1 MTTRSETAARPTT
14 EIVVTDDV
22 SANPIVPSRATAKL
36 LPHEIAFGFFLAVTW
51 LRLAFGLGPVHVF
64 SLIFFA
70 SLLGAFGIW
79 RWADAN
85 PTPQRWRLRLLYYPV
100 VMGIT
105 FYALGGALPA
115 LGLAKVD
122 APLLNLD
129 RALLGETPAVSYQS
143 WSHPWLNDA
152 LMLGY
157 LFFFIHLVVVPGI
170 YCVRNLVQFRQCI
183 VGLFTVYGIGFL
195 SYTIFPAGGPHRWM
209 EFHVPLEGP
218 FVIPATL
225 AMVNSGSNGVD
236 VFPSLHF
243 AVSFYLL
250 IFDWWHARS
259 RFWICLVPCIALWC
273 STVLLR
279 FHYFVDLVG
288 GLVVAS
294 IGLWI
299 AARHAKSRAALS

>member
-1 MTTRSETAARPTT
+1 MTTRSETTERSTT
-14 EIVVTDDV
+14 KIVVTDDV
-22 SANPIVPSRATAKL
+22 SVKPVVPSRATAKL
-36 LPHEIAFGFFLAVTW
+36 LPHEIVFGFFLLVTW
-51 LRLAFGLGPVHVF
+51 LRLAVGLGPVHVL
-64 SLIFFA
+64 SLVFFA
-70 SLLGAFGIW
+70 SWLGAFGIW
-79 RWADAN
+79 LWAEAN
-85 PTPQRWRLRLLYYPV
+85 PTPQRWRMRLLYYPV
-100 VMGIT
+100 VMGLT

-115 LGLAKVD
+115 LGLTKVD
-122 APLLNLD
+122 VPLLNLD
-129 RALLGETPAVSYQS
+129 RALLGETPAVSYQA
-143 WSHPWLNDA
+143 WSQPLLNDT

-157 LFFFIHLVVVPGI
+157 LFFFIHLVAIPGI
-170 YCVRNLVQFRQCI
+170 YCVRNLAQFRQCI

-195 SYTIFPAGGPHRWM
+195 SYTLFPAGGPHRWM
-209 EFHVPLEGP
+209 EFQVPLNGP
-218 FVIPATL
+218 VIIPATL

-259 RFWICLVPCIALWC
+259 RFWICLIPCIILWC

-288 GLVVAS
+288 GLVVAL

-299 AARHAKSRAALS
+299 AARHARSTSALS